1 MSQLADLLFK
11 EQRRRILGLLLLKP
25 EARYHVREIA
35 RLTNLN
41 AGSTQRE
48 LKKLA
53 ESELLIA
60 TEQGNQLLYQ
70 ANRNNFIFEELSSIL
85 RKTSGLADVLRRVLA
100 PLSGNIDVAFVFG
113 SMASGKASQHSDIDL
128 CVVGKVTFSEVV
140 KAVYPAQETLA
151 REINPKCFTPAQWQ
165 EATQEN
171 SVFIKEILEKDVI
184 NIIGDRDDLK
194 KSSGT

>member
-53 ESELLIA
+53 EAELLIA

-70 ANRNNFIFEELSSIL
+70 ANRNNLIFEELSSIL
-85 RKTSGLADVLRRVLA
+85 RKTSGLADVLRGVLA
-100 PLSGNIDVAFVFG
+100 PLSGKIDVAFVFG

-128 CVVGKVTFSEVV
+128 CVVGKVTFLEVV

-165 EATQEN
+165 EAMQEN